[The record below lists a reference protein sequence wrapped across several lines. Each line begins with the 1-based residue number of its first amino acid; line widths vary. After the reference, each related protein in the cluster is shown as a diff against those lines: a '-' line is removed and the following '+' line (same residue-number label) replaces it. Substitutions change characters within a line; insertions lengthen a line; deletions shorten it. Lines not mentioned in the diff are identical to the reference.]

1 MQAPGTKLPKE
12 SGRAAGQVA
21 AVPSLCS
28 PKQVG
33 LLGGLPT
40 LSLPGSQVLPP
51 LFFFSG
57 PFASVLLMFPPHFC
71 LSWALPEIFS
81 SSICSYYL

>member
-12 SGRAAGQVA
+12 SGGAAGQVA

-28 PKQVG
+28 PKQAG

-51 LFFFSG
+51 LFFSPAPLLQ
-57 PFASVLLMFPPHFC
+57 PF
-71 LSWALPEIFS
+71 
-81 SSICSYYL
+81 